1 MEVATTTS
9 RMTTAMMSLTTM
21 MDDDDN
27 DDVSTT
33 MMDVDGRPAT
43 GRKLVSAAPPV
54 RGNNQLMV
62 IIEG

>member
-1 MEVATTTS
+1 
-9 RMTTAMMSLTTM
+9 

-33 MMDVDGRPAT
+33 MMDVDGRPVT